1 MAELNVKQNE
11 EVEVVEESS
20 TIKGT
25 IFSVAVV
32 GGVIFVT
39 YLLIYGL
46 YMARL

>member
-1 MAELNVKQNE
+1 MAESNVKQNE
-11 EVEVVEESS
+11 EVVEESS

-32 GGVIFVT
+32 GGVILVT

-46 YMARL
+46 YMTRI

>member
-11 EVEVVEESS
+11 EVVEESS